1 MRQTFAASL
10 VAAVALVGVNATA
23 ADGAERQLVLD
34 NGIDATLNV
43 PDGAKKAPAVL
54 MLHGF
59 GSSKDEVGAM
69 YAREAKALADKGIAS
84 LRISFRGFGKSDGDT
99 GATTIDQQVGDAL
112 AAGHFLAGL
121 PEIDGR
127 RLGVLGFSL
136 GGGDAIIATAKEPE
150 LFKSRATWSS
160 VGDFEADIKGGI
172 GQKAFDR
179 AQADGVVGLD
189 LGWRTI
195 VLKSGFFDSPK
206 ANSIRDAI
214 PQFKGSYLAF
224 AGSNDFSA
232 KYVDDYVKM
241 ASGAKKEAVIVPGAD
256 HIYQVLTKDQA
267 NAERVITKTAD
278 WFADTL

>member
-1 MRQTFAASL
+1 
-10 VAAVALVGVNATA
+10 
-23 ADGAERQLVLD
+23 
-34 NGIDATLNV
+34 
-43 PDGAKKAPAVL
+43 

-59 GSSKDEVGAM
+59 GSSKDEVGAK
-69 YAREAKALADKGIAS
+69 YAREAKALADNGVAS

-179 AQADGVVGLD
+179 AQADGVVGSD

-195 VLKSGFFDSPK
+195 VLKSGFFDSLK

-214 PQFKGSYLAF
+214 PQFKGSYLAV

-241 ASGAKKEAVIVPGAD
+241 APGAKKEAVIVPGAD
-256 HIYQVLTKDQA
+256 HIYQVLVHRFQSSNYTSGLVEFMGPSMDDGVSVELVDGGHDAVLELLFGCDGCGQDRA
-267 NAERVITKTAD
+267 GELGEE
-278 WFADTL
+278 TLDEIEL